1 MAESP
6 PMMMCVRLVQVGG
19 LLWHTA
25 WQPAAGGMKQ
35 HSSAEVIWKCG
46 K

>member
-1 MAESP
+1 
-6 PMMMCVRLVQVGG
+6 MMMCVRLVQVGG